1 MHNSKICINFAS
13 SYTIT
18 NIMDRIEEILNERGL
33 SKAAFAEMM
42 GTSRQNVNALLKNP
56 TRAKL
61 EKIASVLQVPLWQLF
76 ASPEEVVSQEFI
88 AFFYHK
94 GRTHTPTTMDEIMDI
109 LKEWNKSEF
118 HRICQTH
125 NFNHIRQEFGKGTE
139 IRQLLDSLCALLDSE
154 ECNQ

>member
-1 MHNSKICINFAS
+1 
-13 SYTIT
+13 
-18 NIMDRIEEILNERGL
+18 MDRIEDILNERGL

-61 EKIASVLQVPLWQLF
+61 EEIAAALGVPVWQLF

-94 GRTHTPTTMDEIMDI
+94 GRTHTPTTMDEVMDI
-109 LKEWNKSEF
+109 LKAWNKSEF
-118 HRICQTH
+118 HKLCQSRFFTH
-125 NFNHIRQEFGKGTE
+125 LDENHSQNADIMKLRY
-139 IRQLLDSLCALLDSE
+139 DLCALLNLD
-154 ECNQ
+154 CDADAGLNKD

>member
-1 MHNSKICINFAS
+1 
-13 SYTIT
+13 
-18 NIMDRIEEILNERGL
+18 MDRIEDILNERGL

-61 EKIASVLQVPLWQLF
+61 EEIAAVLNVPLWQLF

-118 HRICQTH
+118 HKACQTH
-125 NFNHIRQEFGKGTE
+125 NFDHIRENYQVGSE
-139 IRQLLDSLCALLDSE
+139 IRNLLNSLCALLDNGV
-154 ECNQ
+154 CDNNIDYIDQ